1 MSPSPSTVRVVA
13 AALFAGGRVLIAER
27 PHGKP
32 LAGRWEFPGGKIA
45 GEETEEQALMREL
58 REELGVELLEGRP
71 MMRLTHPYPDRTV
84 ELSLWVVERFRGEP
98 RGLEGQALKWV
109 EPSRL
114 FEEDILEADRPFIA
128 ALVEWGSTSTVRKDP
143 HGRRK

>member
-1 MSPSPSTVRVVA
+1 MVA

>member
-1 MSPSPSTVRVVA
+1 MSPSPGTVRVVA
-13 AALFAGGRVLIAER
+13 AALVAGGRVLIAER
-27 PHGKP
+27 PQGRHM
-32 LAGRWEFPGGKIA
+32 AGRWEFPGGKLA
-45 GEETEEQALMREL
+45 GDETEEQALMREL
-58 REELGVELLEGRP
+58 REELGVELLEGHP

-84 ELSLWVVERFRGEP
+84 ELSLWVVERFHGEP

-109 EPSRL
+109 EPARL

-128 ALVEWGSTSTVRKDP
+128 ALVEWGSTPTARKDL

>member
-1 MSPSPSTVRVVA
+1 MVA

-58 REELGVELLEGRP
+58 REELGVELLQGRP